1 MKRNKNAHNTDEKPL
16 YKRKRVWLGAV
27 LAVGILG
34 NLLPEVETEDSTVEQ
49 SPAVEVAAETTPE
62 TKETAAKPTKSAT
75 KEAEQLSLADEVN
88 AYLGDRR
95 IHGQGVK
102 DGYYTVETD
111 FGRFIGPEFCEEE
124 SIDLAQLISEHP
136 EYEAIG
142 AEGVK
147 VVYISGVTDAYG
159 NSADETVMYIAY
171 SNETISRINFD
182 NFDLD
187 NVVAVADDYFRMAS
201 FK

>member
-1 MKRNKNAHNTDEKPL
+1 MKRNHNASPTDEKPL
-16 YKRKRVWLGAV
+16 YKRKRVWLGAI

-34 NLLPEVETEDSTVEQ
+34 NLLPNDEADSTVEQ
-49 SPAVEVAAETTPE
+49 SPAVEVAAETTPKTKE
-62 TKETAAKPTKSAT
+62 NAAEPTKSVTKET
-75 KEAEQLSLADEVN
+75 EQLSLADEVN

-111 FGRFIGPEFCEEE
+111 FGRFIGPEYCEEE